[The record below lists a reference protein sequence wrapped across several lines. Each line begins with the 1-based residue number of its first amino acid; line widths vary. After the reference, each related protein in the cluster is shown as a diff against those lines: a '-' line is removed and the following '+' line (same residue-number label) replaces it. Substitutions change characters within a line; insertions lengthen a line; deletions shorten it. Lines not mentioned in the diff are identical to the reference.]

1 MALLLRSA
9 VLALSLSA
17 AGAAR
22 ASSWRAAPSE
32 EGPGKRCV
40 EVKETIDEFVASR
53 ARRMGTCKLNLDV
66 AQLSRGYVVLCGP
79 ERGFILFRSQRTCLA
94 SLGAV
99 KAQRL
104 LTASEAAPEGTTSPE
119 RWLDTMGVC
128 LRSVTPEVVSA
139 GRVQAQVS
147 WCECAASW
155 AGGFRGE
162 AEVPRLQGAWEE
174 ALGRCSEAILG
185 ARLPAETLSEE
196 AAAMLG
202 ALAARPAPAAA
213 GSNPGPPATGD
224 ASAVRAVRAGDA
236 YAVVMSTLQAYP
248 AEKQTSGDDLTAT
261 FRTPALLTYPDAGG
275 ACVLTFAKGRL
286 EQCEGCDP
294 LRFKCGR

>member
-9 VLALSLSA
+9 VLALSLAA

-32 EGPGKRCV
+32 EGAGKRCV

-53 ARRMGTCKLNLDV
+53 ARIMGTCKLSLDV

-104 LTASEAAPEGTTSPE
+104 LTASEAAPEGTISPE

-128 LRSVTPEVVSA
+128 LRSVTPELVSA
-139 GRVQAQVS
+139 GRVHAQVS

-155 AGGFRGE
+155 AGGFRDEVE
-162 AEVPRLQGAWEE
+162 APRLQGAWGE
-174 ALGRCSEAILG
+174 ALGRCSEAALG
-185 ARLPAETLSEE
+185 ERLPVETLSEA
-196 AAAMLG
+196 AAAMRG
-202 ALAARPAPAAA
+202 ALVARNAPAARSS
-213 GSNPGPPATGD
+213 GVSQPLTGD
-224 ASAVRAVRAGDA
+224 ASAVRAGDA
-236 YAVVMSTLQAYP
+236 YAAVMSTLQAYP
-248 AEKQTSGDDLTAT
+248 AEKATSGDDLTAT

-286 EQCEGCDP
+286 ERCEGCDP